1 MILKWFFDL
10 VSIRCDDPSQQISLP
25 EIFIIQND
33 KDGIIGASSSTVI
46 DLFNKTV
53 SIDAADIDQD
63 VMIKMI
69 LEKVEVEG
77 REEDDSLNYDVNDV
91 DAEEKSDQVAEN
103 SWRNSFRDLKNTI
116 SRSWDHYRASVA
128 GMEIF
133 HLYFV

>member
-1 MILKWFFDL
+1 M
-10 VSIRCDDPSQQISLP
+10 
-25 EIFIIQND
+25 
-33 KDGIIGASSSTVI
+33 
-46 DLFNKTV
+46 FNKTV

>member
-1 MILKWFFDL
+1 M
-10 VSIRCDDPSQQISLP
+10 
-25 EIFIIQND
+25 
-33 KDGIIGASSSTVI
+33 
-46 DLFNKTV
+46 FNKTV

-77 REEDDSLNYDVNDV
+77 REEDDSLTYDVNDV
-91 DAEEKSDQVAEN
+91 DAVAAEEKSDQAAEK

-128 GMEIF
+128 GM
-133 HLYFV
+133 